1 MASFALLTADTTHVG
16 ATRLRDA
23 LVNLG
28 HTVTL
33 FADSGLA
40 GHDFSA
46 FSAIAA
52 TRTTYA
58 SRVAI
63 ATRLRAEMAA
73 GKPVMF
79 GGWESGMSTSST
91 NTGGLVLEMKMTSG
105 QNLWSSGGDNYH
117 RVKRAI
123 DPAEIFAG
131 YNVESL
137 GLQGTTAPATGF
149 VAVPTCFGA
158 RGSTSQFTS
167 CIYALA
173 AESDSAGVVYG
184 AKVVWHGW
192 MTLGNHDFSADG
204 LVWLER
210 SVNWLFAAEPS
221 PTPQIGKFFYSLADS
236 PVAAGVPAGLRTMSN
251 WFAYTEDVNDAGSL
265 GRSFH
270 VSAAVPAGSAN
281 LLYALPVPG
290 FVADGEALLL
300 LSGMAAPGANNNGP
314 GVMLRW
320 AERFGFQSG
329 YSIRAAS
336 QTSVGDVLRLQR
348 YGSNTI
354 TTLVDVL
361 RPGTLTYG
369 PWWLRVRFVGD
380 VLQAKI
386 WNHGTV
392 EPVGWLLT
400 YDTAADSIKYA
411 TGWVGFSHFTGTVTG
426 DNARF
431 YQIGVASD
439 GGTAPAEPVPVD
451 QPPDTP
457 TLTVADL
464 TPTSAR
470 LVGSPYSHPQDKP
483 HIATEWDLGG
493 TVVATGPVTEYLEV
507 GRNPATQYT
516 GRRVRYRA
524 GE

>member
-46 FSAIAA
+46 FSAIVA
-52 TRTTYA
+52 TRTTFA

-63 ATRLRAEMAA
+63 ATRLRTELAA

-105 QNLWSSGGDNYH
+105 QNLWSSGGDTYH
-117 RVKRAI
+117 RVRRAI

-131 YNVESL
+131 YNVNSY
-137 GLQGTTAPATGF
+137 GLQGTTAPGTGF
-149 VAVPTCFGA
+149 ASVPACFGA
-158 RGSTSQFTS
+158 RGSSS
-167 CIYALA
+167 NLVNCIYALA
-173 AESDSAGVVYG
+173 VEPDSADVVYG

-192 MTLGNHDFSADG
+192 MSLSNHDFSADG

-221 PTPQIGKFFYSLADS
+221 PTPQVGKFFYSLADS
-236 PVAAGVPAGLRTMSN
+236 PVAAGVPAELRTMSN
-251 WFAYTEDVNDAGSL
+251 WFVYTEDVNDGGSL

-270 VSAAVPAGSAN
+270 VYSDAPAGGNALS
-281 LLYALPVPG
+281 YALLAPG

-300 LSGMAAPGANNNGP
+300 LSGLVSSGAANGP
-314 GVMLRW
+314 GALFRW
-320 AERFGFQSG
+320 SERYGTQVG
-329 YSIRAAS
+329 YAIRLAS
-336 QTSVGDVLRLQR
+336 QTSLGLVLRLQR
-348 YGSNTI
+348 YNADNTRSI
-354 TTLVDVL
+354 LIDVVRSSTT
-361 RPGTLTYG
+361 PHG
-369 PWWLRVRFVGD
+369 PWWLRVRFVGT
-380 VLQAKI
+380 VIQAKV
-386 WNHGTV
+386 WDSGV
-392 EPVGWLLT
+392 AEPVDWLLT
-400 YDTAADSIKYA
+400 YDTAADSIKYT
-411 TGWVGFSHFTGTVTG
+411 TGWAGLFQLTGTVTN

-470 LVGSPYSHPQDKP
+470 LVGSPYSHPQGKP
-483 HIATEWDLGG
+483 HVATEWDLGG